1 MILRGPF
8 LSFVFSL
15 ILFSIKNQGDWN
27 GVGAYTNIVFISFVI
42 LLLCKFSTI
51 LFSLL
56 CFSAPN
62 PCGILLYMM

>member
-15 ILFSIKNQGDWN
+15 ILFSMKNQGDWN
-27 GVGAYTNIVFISFVI
+27 EKSPTFVFISFVI
-42 LLLCKFSTI
+42 LLLILLKCKFSTI
-51 LFSLL
+51 LFSML

-62 PCGILLYMM
+62 P